1 MVLGLAPVSSEHV
14 RLQNPLLPPCPVAAV
29 LRKKGFLSLPLVCCR
44 SCPFLFSVAAGV
56 LAPPGIVRLS
66 GCRQEVPKLGFGLVC
81 SVDCS
86 IPVVSR
92 LVWWKGENWLW
103 QPVWLHRCCDYRG
116 VSCSCRRWLRCPFAF
131 QTCKCFSCH
140 EAA

>member
-1 MVLGLAPVSSEHV
+1 MSGAGSGSGDLRTCRTAKSPSTSMSSGCWLV
-14 RLQNPLLPPCPVAAV
+14 R
-29 LRKKGFLSLPLVCCR
+29 KGFLLLAFVCCR
-44 SCPFLFSVAAGV
+44 FCLFLFSVAAGV
-56 LAPPGIVRLS
+56 LAPPGSVRLS
-66 GCRQEVPKLGFGLVC
+66 ECRQEVLKLGFGLVC

-116 VSCSCRRWLRCPFAF
+116 CSCRRWLRCPFAF